1 MSVTLKHSKSRRS
14 SSSPREGAPVNVFDA
29 VFKRLEMIE
38 CTEIETRAISY
49 GVIFNGFYHG
59 VGFEFN
65 VYVNGQGRLNRK
77 ANQNPVWHKPIAPG
91 KRVTTEDVTT
101 LVCAIIDTRNKA
113 ILIVEYRRSAR
124 EVVRTTGQSR

>member
-49 GVIFNGFYHG
+49 GVIFTGFYHG

-77 ANQNPVWHKPIAPG
+77 ANQNPVWHQPIAPPHILRDEIDEVIRRV
-91 KRVTTEDVTT
+91 KRVEGTGDIRVM
-101 LVCAIIDTRNKA
+101 
-113 ILIVEYRRSAR
+113 RRR
-124 EVVRTTGQSR
+124 LN